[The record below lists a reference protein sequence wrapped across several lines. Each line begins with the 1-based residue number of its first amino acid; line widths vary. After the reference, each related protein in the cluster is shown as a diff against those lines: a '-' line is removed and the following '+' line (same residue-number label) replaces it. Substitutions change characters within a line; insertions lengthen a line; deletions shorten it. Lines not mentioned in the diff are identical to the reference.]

1 MRKANL
7 IVMGK
12 TGAGKSTLINALL
25 GERVAET
32 GLGKAITQENQQ
44 YSKQIVAIDGE
55 QIDVSV
61 YDTVGLEIDNAI
73 TKRTVSKIE
82 KHIEEAEKQ
91 CSYDEVTCVWFCV
104 NWKCNRFE
112 KYELELIRQLSVE
125 KCIPF
130 VIVITQCIDNDTSEL
145 EISIKDL
152 LPEMPVVRVL
162 AEDYT
167 NRAGTFKAYGVQEL
181 LAVTIGE
188 YPKLKI
194 DIAESKLNA
203 FSQKEEQRKG
213 ELRTAGNRCVLKY
226 TEKASKAGWAPVICI
241 PLTHAYCNKMLNE
254 LNEIFGLKISEEI
267 KDAALL
273 GAIFTPLMAV
283 PLLSRA
289 TTEAYVSTIG
299 ELYLEAL
306 MKLVDKYSNY
316 EIEKNEVILAE
327 IKELLSGG
335 K

>member
-7 IVMGK
+7 VVMGK
-12 TGAGKSTLINALL
+12 TGAGKSTLINSLL
-25 GERVAET
+25 GENVAEA

-44 YSKQIVAIDGE
+44 YSKRIVAIDGLP
-55 QIDVSV
+55 IDISV

-73 TKRTVSKIE
+73 TRKTISKIE
-82 KHIEEAEKQ
+82 KHIEEVETQ
-91 CSYDEVTCVWFCV
+91 YTYDEVTCVWFCV

-112 KYELELIRQLSVE
+112 KYELELIEQLSVE

-130 VIVITQCIDNDTSEL
+130 VIVITQCIDNDVGEL
-145 EISIKDL
+145 ELSIKEL

-181 LAVTIGE
+181 LAVTLEE

-194 DIAESKLNA
+194 KTAESKLKVFYNM
-203 FSQKEEQRKG
+203 EEQRKAN
-213 ELRTAGNRCVLKY
+213 LREAGNGCILKY
-226 TEKASKAGWAPVICI
+226 TEKASKVGWAPGLCI
-241 PLTHAYCNKMLNE
+241 PLTHAYCNKMMNE
-254 LNEIFGLKISEEI
+254 MNKIFGLKISTEKI
-267 KDAALL
+267 DAAVI
-273 GAIFTPLMAV
+273 GAIFSPLMAL

-289 TTEAYVSTIG
+289 TAEAYVSTIG
-299 ELYLEAL
+299 ESYLDAL
-306 MKLVDKYSNY
+306 MKLVDKHSNY

-327 IKELLSGG
+327 ISKILSG
-335 K
+335 